1 MNTFMRFKYSFNP
14 SKYKYF
20 LKDRILNALIYLM
33 AICLVVGGIQ
43 GMFYVSA
50 MSESEKILEEK
61 LESSELDFKFTK
73 GVLEL
78 NQGEWM
84 DESGENL
91 LLVNTEKSLSE
102 IDDLRNI
109 TVHKDNEIVFLK
121 DGFMIKSDDYKMTYS
136 YSEVGLG
143 NESFDNHDAAKY
155 LSGISA
161 GKYLIIPYIVVIKYM
176 DNIISALCVMLIG
189 AVIAMFNGLQMR
201 LATIFTL
208 AVYSLTIPNIIS
220 IIFNIG
226 SIDIL
231 IGSAILF
238 IVFLRIKKEQIL

>member
-1 MNTFMRFKYSFNP
+1 MNTFMRFKYSFSP

-20 LKDRILNALIYLM
+20 LKDRILNALIYLI

-50 MSESEKILEEK
+50 MSESEKILAEK
-61 LESSELDFKFTK
+61 LESDELAFNFNK

-78 NQGEWM
+78 KQGEWL

-136 YSEVGLG
+136 YTEVGLG
-143 NESFDNHDAAKY
+143 EESFDNHEAAKY
-155 LSGISA
+155 LKQISA
-161 GKYLIIPYIVVIKYM
+161 GKYLIIPYIVVIKYIG
-176 DNIISALCVMLIG
+176 NIISALCVMLIG
-189 AVIAMFNGLQMR
+189 AVIAMFNGLQVKMG
-201 LATIFTL
+201 TIFTL

-220 IIFNIG
+220 IVFNIG

-231 IGSAILF
+231 IGAVILF
-238 IVFLRIKKEQIL
+238 IAFLRIKKEQAL